1 MQPKNNNSV
10 YLVPMTGPEYNDYVL
25 ESAAGYAADKV
36 ASGEWT
42 EDESLALAQEEID
55 KLLPRGHATPD
66 NYLFTLR
73 AAPGSAALGVLWYA
87 VRKRAGKQTAY
98 IYDIVIRPEH
108 QRRGYASAAL
118 QALEEEVARRGL
130 AGIGLHVFGHNR
142 AARDLYEKMGFTPS
156 NIILYKAL
164 DSGLEK

>member
-1 MQPKNNNSV
+1 MIIL
-10 YLVPMTGPEYNDYVL
+10 YPMTEQEFSHYVT
-25 ESAAGYAADKV
+25 ESTGDYAADKV

-42 EDESLALAQEEID
+42 EDESLALAQEEIN
-55 KLLPRGHATPD
+55 KLLPRGLATPD

-73 AAPGSAALGVLWYA
+73 AAPGSTALGVLWYA

-118 QALEEEVARRGL
+118 QALEVEVARRGL
-130 AGIGLHVFGHNR
+130 AGIGLHVFGHNH
-142 AARDLYEKMGFTPS
+142 AARSLYDKLGYTLS
-156 NIILYKAL
+156 NIMMYKP
-164 DSGLEK
+164 LETDA